1 MLHIVDSG
9 GVGMADMYRS
19 RGSHSIIWF
28 FLLLM
33 IIIGGGL
40 FWLEVKISP
49 LVEAVAKEKAQTA
62 VIKIIQ
68 ESIARQVASD
78 LHYEDVMEVYRDDNG
93 KIVLMAPN
101 YGTINTISSNVF
113 LDVENSM
120 RHMATEEI
128 DVPFGTILGSRL
140 FATAG
145 PDIPIKVFPIGKIDV
160 NLSDEFIQA
169 GINQI
174 KHRVSV
180 EVTVEVKVLIPFYG
194 EEMIVS
200 SGAPVC
206 ESIIIGDIP
215 NTYFNMSGN
224 QMEHMGTGLS
234 GLLSG
239 GSMSGN

>member
-1 MLHIVDSG
+1 
-9 GVGMADMYRS
+9 
-19 RGSHSIIWF
+19 
-28 FLLLM
+28 
-33 IIIGGGL
+33 
-40 FWLEVKISP
+40 
-49 LVEAVAKEKAQTA
+49 
-62 VIKIIQ
+62 
-68 ESIARQVASD
+68 
-78 LHYEDVMEVYRDDNG
+78 MEGYRDDNG
-93 KIVLMAPN
+93 KNELMAPN

-128 DVPFGTILGSRL
+128 SVPLGTILGSRL
-140 FATAG
+140 FAAAG

-194 EEMIVS
+194 EEMTVS

-206 ESIIIGDIP
+206 EIIIIWDIP

-224 QMEHMGTGLS
+224 QMGDVGTGLS

-239 GSMSGN
+239 GALSGK

>member
-1 MLHIVDSG
+1 
-9 GVGMADMYRS
+9 MADMYRS
-19 RGSHSIIWF
+19 RGRHSIGLFI
-28 FLLLM
+28 LLLLL
-33 IIIGGGL
+33 ISGGGL
-40 FWLEVKISP
+40 FWLEMKISP

-78 LHYEDVMEVYRDDNG
+78 LHYEDVMEIYRDDAG

-101 YGTINTISSNVF
+101 YGMINTISSNVF

-128 DVPFGTILGSRL
+128 DVPLGTVLGSRL
-140 FATAG
+140 FAATG
-145 PDIPIKVFPIGKIDV
+145 PDIPIKVFPIGQIDV

-180 EVTVEVKVLIPFYG
+180 EVTVAVKVLIPFYG
-194 EEMIVS
+194 EEMVVS

-215 NTYFNMSGN
+215 STYFNMSGN
-224 QMEHMGTGLS
+224 QMGDVGAGFS

-239 GSMSGN
+239 GVLTGK

>member
-1 MLHIVDSG
+1 
-9 GVGMADMYRS
+9 MADMYRS
-19 RGSHSIIWF
+19 RGRHSIGLFI
-28 FLLLM
+28 LLLLL
-33 IIIGGGL
+33 ISGGGL
-40 FWLEVKISP
+40 FWLEMKISP

-78 LHYEDVMEVYRDDNG
+78 LHYEDVMEIYRDDAG

-101 YGTINTISSNVF
+101 YG
-113 LDVENSM
+113 M
-120 RHMATEEI
+120 I
-128 DVPFGTILGSRL
+128 DVPLGTVLGSRL
-140 FATAG
+140 FAATG
-145 PDIPIKVFPIGKIDV
+145 PDIPIKVFPIGQIDV

-180 EVTVEVKVLIPFYG
+180 EVTVAVKVLIPFYG
-194 EEMIVS
+194 EEMVVS

-215 NTYFNMSGN
+215 STYFNMSGN
-224 QMEHMGTGLS
+224 QMGDVGAGFS

-239 GSMSGN
+239 GVLTGK